1 MEIKDILKNGEY
13 DLLTDFSKEE
23 IKWLNDKIKIRKDGK
38 AGVECIV
45 RGMNRDNDYF
55 ELKPEEIVRQLYAY
69 KLIETYGYPKE
80 LLDFEVLTTFAG
92 REKIRE
98 KRIDIAIYENSKKKK
113 ISTIIE
119 VKRPNVT
126 DENKIEG
133 DESSTPKEQMASY
146 CKQNQVQ
153 IGVIANGGNL
163 LKFYK
168 FPDFDNE
175 LSLTTFPSYKENID
189 DWVNGQRFTLKQ
201 LMIYDR
207 LNNETLKE
215 IISEVE
221 QRFGANDSSDKAFD
235 ELFKLIFTKLY
246 DEKISADDADA
257 ISNQMRYGNKS
268 LKEIDD
274 RQFRTLEFRA
284 KEQERADD
292 VYKNI
297 SDLKEIL
304 IS

>member
-1 MEIKDILKNGEY
+1 M
-13 DLLTDFSKEE
+13 
-23 IKWLNDKIKIRKDGK
+23 
-38 AGVECIV
+38 
-45 RGMNRDNDYF
+45 
-55 ELKPEEIVRQLYAY
+55 RQLYAY

-175 LSLTTFPSYKENID
+175 LSLTTFPSYKESID

-297 SDLKEIL
+297 SDLY
-304 IS
+304 

>member
-1 MEIKDILKNGEY
+1 
-13 DLLTDFSKEE
+13 
-23 IKWLNDKIKIRKDGK
+23 
-38 AGVECIV
+38 
-45 RGMNRDNDYF
+45 
-55 ELKPEEIVRQLYAY
+55 
-69 KLIETYGYPKE
+69 
-80 LLDFEVLTTFAG
+80 
-92 REKIRE
+92 
-98 KRIDIAIYENSKKKK
+98 
-113 ISTIIE
+113 
-119 VKRPNVT
+119 
-126 DENKIEG
+126 
-133 DESSTPKEQMASY
+133 
-146 CKQNQVQ
+146 
-153 IGVIANGGNL
+153 
-163 LKFYK
+163 
-168 FPDFDNE
+168 
-175 LSLTTFPSYKENID
+175 
-189 DWVNGQRFTLKQ
+189 
-201 LMIYDR
+201 MIYDR

-297 SDLKEIL
+297 SDLYERAKKKMARCLSVQFKTRDAE
-304 IS
+304 SNSKVVCQGASKC